1 MKQLVVVAATNGND
15 LTFTVIHRQ
24 NEVLYGTVKRILFND
39 TPDKMDVELNLK
51 AECHQR
57 KSHSDLYG
65 FTEKFYKDPADYIW
79 KYEQHQD
86 ECIRE
91 VVKKAIP
98 DGKIVRIINI

>member
-1 MKQLVVVAATNGND
+1 MKQLIVVAATDGNG

-24 NEVLYGTVKRILFND
+24 NEVLFGTVKRIFFND
-39 TPDKMDVELNLK
+39 TQDKMDVKFNLK
-51 AECHQR
+51 AECYQR
-57 KSHSDLYG
+57 KSNSDLYG
-65 FTEKFYKDPADYIW
+65 FTEKFYKDPADFF
-79 KYEQHQD
+79 KFEQHQD